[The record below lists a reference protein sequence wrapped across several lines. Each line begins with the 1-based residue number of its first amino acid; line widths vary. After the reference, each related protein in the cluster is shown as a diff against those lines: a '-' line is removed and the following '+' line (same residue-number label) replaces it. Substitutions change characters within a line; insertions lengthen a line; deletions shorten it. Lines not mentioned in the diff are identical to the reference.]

1 MECEAL
7 GTTADRAYFPA
18 IAFFVV
24 RDKLFISPVL
34 TEVSDKGEFVD
45 LELLVFWG
53 MGIIKGPLPK
63 GDVSAYE
70 VDQPAVLLV
79 KKLNQRE

>member
-1 MECEAL
+1 ML
-7 GTTADRAYFPA
+7 
-18 IAFFVV
+18 
-24 RDKLFISPVL
+24 SPVL
-34 TEVSDKGEFVD
+34 TKVSDKGEFVD

-53 MGIIKGPLPK
+53 MGIIKGPLPN

-79 KKLNQRE
+79 KKLNRAYPLLRKTLWQENTPCQPTFRVRHP